1 MRDKL
6 LFAFIM
12 VALAGGSPSFQAGVG
27 PSLDH
32 EDGEATLPVTLWT
45 THRLLRLPP
54 PRGCGEYRT
63 RFLISRQKEGRG
75 IAKNARLRGISGQA
89 RFIYALQDGIYWARS
104 WLITWLM

>member
-32 EDGEATLPVTLWT
+32 EDEEATLPVTLWT
-45 THRLLRLPP
+45 PPRLLRLPSSLWLW
-54 PRGCGEYRT
+54 R
-63 RFLISRQKEGRG
+63 ISNK
-75 IAKNARLRGISGQA
+75 IFN
-89 RFIYALQDGIYWARS
+89 
-104 WLITWLM
+104 